1 MEKFDVIIIG
11 GGPSGYAAAM
21 RAIDLDKKV
30 CLIEKDKIGGAA
42 IYNGALSSK
51 TLWEI
56 ANKVNDINQFSKI
69 DAIETD
75 DTIARRNAHQIILP
89 NFNKW
94 LSNNVPYKMEWHEVK
109 KALKEAI
116 NERSSQL
123 TQQIDFLVS
132 HANTAQFTFEK
143 GTAHFISVHEIC
155 ITNGTTSKTIYGEN
169 VIIATGSRPNIPAS
183 IKVDEQFIF
192 TSDGIE
198 HIHEYPKSIVIVG
211 GGVIGCEYATIFA
224 NFGQTKVHIIDRQ
237 ERILPFEDEDIST
250 LVSESLESKG
260 VTIHHEASL
269 VRMEVIDNEVEYELS
284 YPDRP
289 NCVIRVEKALLSVGR
304 VPNHEN
310 LHLENA
316 GVKLSK
322 RGVHIGD
329 NDTQTNIPSIYTVG
343 DVSGRITLVNM
354 GEIEGRYAIEKAYG
368 LNRNAL
374 NYDNICTI
382 MFLNPEVACI
392 GLNEQNCIEKN
403 IPVKIVKI
411 DYSLI
416 ARAIAMRKTK
426 GFFKI
431 IVSNDNEMKILGMR
445 AVGMHASTAIQAVGL
460 LIKMNEGI
468 EALSELVHPHPSI
481 VEGIQECVRV
491 LLNKS
496 IFKSTI
502 LNDKLQCYSLVN
514 GVKTP
519 LERL

>member
-1 MEKFDVIIIG
+1 
-11 GGPSGYAAAM
+11 
-21 RAIDLDKKV
+21 
-30 CLIEKDKIGGAA
+30 
-42 IYNGALSSK
+42 
-51 TLWEI
+51 
-56 ANKVNDINQFSKI
+56 
-69 DAIETD
+69 
-75 DTIARRNAHQIILP
+75 
-89 NFNKW
+89 
-94 LSNNVPYKMEWHEVK
+94 
-109 KALKEAI
+109 
-116 NERSSQL
+116 
-123 TQQIDFLVS
+123 
-132 HANTAQFTFEK
+132 
-143 GTAHFISVHEIC
+143 
-155 ITNGTTSKTIYGEN
+155 
-169 VIIATGSRPNIPAS
+169 
-183 IKVDEQFIF
+183 
-192 TSDGIE
+192 
-198 HIHEYPKSIVIVG
+198 
-211 GGVIGCEYATIFA
+211 
-224 NFGQTKVHIIDRQ
+224 VHIIDRQ

-269 VRMEVIDNEVEYELS
+269 VRMEVIDNKVEYELS

-329 NDTQTNIPSIYTVG
+329 NDTQTNVPSIYTVG
-343 DVSGRITLVNM
+343 DVSGKITLVNM

-368 LNRNAL
+368 LNTNTL